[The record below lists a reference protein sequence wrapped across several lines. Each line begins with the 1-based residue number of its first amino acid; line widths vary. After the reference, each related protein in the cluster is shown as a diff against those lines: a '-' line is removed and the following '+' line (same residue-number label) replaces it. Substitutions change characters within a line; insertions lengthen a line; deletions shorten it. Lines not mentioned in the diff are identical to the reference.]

1 MNDLATHPTGE
12 SQKGGELVPAD
23 GPVAVDTFGGRVHAQ
38 WSPDAAL
45 TALGQ
50 LPFFIDYLK
59 SADLFD
65 PWVEDC
71 PVA

>member
-1 MNDLATHPTGE
+1 
-12 SQKGGELVPAD
+12 
-23 GPVAVDTFGGRVHAQ
+23 VHAQ

-50 LPFFIDYLK
+50 LPFFIDDLK